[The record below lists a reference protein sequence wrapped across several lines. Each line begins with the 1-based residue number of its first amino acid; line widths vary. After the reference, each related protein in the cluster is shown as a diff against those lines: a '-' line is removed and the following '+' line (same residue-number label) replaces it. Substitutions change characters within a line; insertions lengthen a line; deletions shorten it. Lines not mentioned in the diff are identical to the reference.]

1 MQTTRQ
7 GKEHAVTATASDLTL
22 LEAAALLSGAS
33 EWDSRALPQRGIP
46 SFVLSDGPHGV
57 RRQLGSGDHLGI
69 AASEPAT
76 CFPTAATVANSWD
89 PDLAEQMGAAL
100 GQEALALGVDVLL
113 GPGMNIKRSPLC
125 GRNFEYYSEDPILA
139 GRMAAGLVRGIQS
152 RGVAAT
158 PKHFAVNGQELR
170 RMASDSVV
178 DEATMREIY
187 LTAFEVVVREAHPR
201 ALMSSYNRVNGT
213 YANEHPQLLTDILRR
228 EWGFTGLVVSD
239 WGGSNDAAAA
249 AAAGSSLE
257 MPAPGLHSARE
268 VVAAVEEGRISREA
282 VYARAAEVIAM
293 ATSAPSAR
301 TAPEDRPT
309 FDVDAHHAL
318 ARRVAEESIVLL
330 RNQDGILP
338 LAPGTRVAVI
348 GDMASTP
355 RYQGSGSSQINPT
368 RMETTL
374 EEIAGTGLE
383 LVGYAQGYD
392 RQGKPDHALLDEAV
406 ALAGRAEVV
415 LAYIGLDELSESEG
429 LDRPHMRLPQAQT
442 RLLAAVVRAN
452 PNVVAV
458 VSAGS
463 AVETDWEEHTRAVV
477 HTSLSGQAGAGAA
490 LRVLTGAVNP
500 SGRLAETYPVR
511 YEDNPTSAWFPATG
525 ELALYKDGPYVGYRY
540 YTTTGTPVAHPFGF
554 GLSYS
559 SFEYSGLR
567 VDETGA
573 HLTVTNTSAVDGT
586 EVVQLYV
593 TAPDGV
599 WGPDR
604 ELKGF
609 AKVPVAAG
617 ETATVTIPFDDYT
630 FRRYSVREGRWV
642 HPAGTWRVRVGHN
655 ADDLPLEAPWEV
667 DGDPVAPADPALGH
681 YLDGTVTDATDAE
694 FAALLGRPVPQPDA
708 TGHIGLNSPISDLAH
723 GRSRIGKL
731 AVKILEHQKAKAD
744 ASGKPD
750 LNILFMLN
758 MPLRAMGKMTGGM
771 VSAEMV
777 DGIVDFAGGRGLHGL
792 RTIVGGFF
800 RNRRQDKATQRRL
813 DSPR

>member
-1 MQTTRQ
+1 MT
-7 GKEHAVTATASDLTL
+7 VTASELTL

-33 EWDSRALPQRGIP
+33 EWDSRSLPQRGIP

-89 PDLAEQMGAAL
+89 PSLAERMGQAL

-125 GRNFEYYSEDPILA
+125 GRNFEYYSEDPILT

-152 RGVAAT
+152 QGVAAT

-187 LTAFEVVVREAHPR
+187 LTAFEIVVREAYPR
-201 ALMSSYNRVNGT
+201 ALMSSYNRVNGI
-213 YANEHPQLLTDILRR
+213 YANEHPHLLTEILRQ

-268 VVAAVEEGRISREA
+268 VVAAVEEGRISRDA
-282 VYARAAEVIAM
+282 VYARAGEVIAM
-293 ATSAPSAR
+293 AASAPSAKDPR
-301 TAPEDRPT
+301 AGRPS
-309 FDVDAHHAL
+309 FDVDAHHRL

-330 RNQDGILP
+330 RNQDAILP
-338 LAPGTRVAVI
+338 LAAGTRVAVV

-368 RMETTL
+368 RLETTL
-374 EEIAGTGLE
+374 KEIAGTGLE

-392 RQGKPDHALLDEAV
+392 RQGRPDEPLLEEAV

-429 LDRPHMRLPQAQT
+429 LDRSHMRLPQVQT
-442 RLLAAVVRAN
+442 RLLEALAGAN

-463 AVETDWEEHTRAVV
+463 AVETEWEAHTRAVV
-477 HTSLSGQAGAGAA
+477 HTSLSGQAGASAT
-490 LRVLTGAVNP
+490 LRVLTGEVNP

-525 ELALYKDGPYVGYRY
+525 ELALYRDGPYVGYRY
-540 YTTTGTPVAHPFGF
+540 YNSTGTPVAHPFGF

-559 SFEYSGLR
+559 SFDYADLA
-567 VDETGA
+567 VDEGGA
-573 HLTVTNTSAVDGT
+573 HLTITNNSAVDGT

-593 TAPDGV
+593 TAPEGV
-599 WGPDR
+599 WGPAR

-617 ETATVTIPFDDYT
+617 ETAAVTIPFDDYT
-630 FRRYSVREGRWV
+630 FRRYSAAEDRWV
-642 HPAGTWRVRVGHN
+642 RPAGTWVVRVGRN
-655 ADDLPLEAPWEV
+655 VEDLPLTAQWEV
-667 DGDPVAPADPALGH
+667 DGDPVVPGDPALGH
-681 YLDGTVTDATDAE
+681 YLDGAVAEVADAE
-694 FAALLGRPVPQPDA
+694 FAALLGRPVPQPDSSA
-708 TGHIGLNSPISDLAH
+708 RIGRNSPISDLAH
-723 GRSRIGKL
+723 GRSRIGRT
-731 AVKILEHQKAKAD
+731 AVKVLERRKAKAD

-771 VSAEMV
+771 VSEEMV
-777 DGIVDFAGGRGLHGL
+777 GGIVDFCNGRALRGL
-792 RTIVGGFF
+792 RTIVAGFF
-800 RNRRQDKATQRRL
+800 RNRRQDKVTRRRL
-813 DSPR
+813 DSTR

>member
-1 MQTTRQ
+1 MTT
-7 GKEHAVTATASDLTL
+7 TASELTL
-22 LEAAALLSGAS
+22 LEAAALLSGSS
-33 EWDSRALPQRGIP
+33 EWDSRALPARGVP

-113 GPGMNIKRSPLC
+113 GPGINIKRSPLC
-125 GRNFEYYSEDPILA
+125 GRNFEYYSEDPLLA

-152 RGVAAT
+152 QGVAAT
-158 PKHFAVNGQELR
+158 PKHLAVNGQELR

-187 LTAFEVVVREAHPR
+187 LTAFEIVVREAHPR

-213 YANEHPQLLTDILRR
+213 YANEHPHLLTEILRR
-228 EWGFTGLVVSD
+228 EWGFNGMVVSD

-268 VVAAVEEGRISREA
+268 VVAAVEAGRISRDA

-293 ATSAPSAR
+293 ASAAPSTR
-301 TAPEDRPT
+301 TAAADRPRIE
-309 FDVDAHHAL
+309 VEAHHAL

-338 LAPGTRVAVI
+338 LAPGTRVAVV
-348 GDMASTP
+348 GDMAKTP

-368 RMETTL
+368 RLENLL
-374 EEIAGTGLE
+374 EELSNTELE

-392 RQGKPDHALLDEAV
+392 RQGAPDQALLDEAV
-406 ALAGRAEVV
+406 ALAGRADVV
-415 LAYIGLDELSESEG
+415 LACIGLDELSESEG
-429 LDRPHMRLPQAQT
+429 LDRSHMRLPQVQT
-442 RLLAAVVRAN
+442 RLLEALYRTN
-452 PNVVAV
+452 PNVVAI

-463 AVETDWEEHTRAVV
+463 AVETAWEEHTRAVV

-500 SGRLAETYPVR
+500 TGRLAETYPVR

-525 ELALYKDGPYVGYRY
+525 ELALYQDGPYVGYRY
-540 YTTTGTPVAHPFGF
+540 YSTTGTPVAHPFGF

-559 SFEYSGLR
+559 SFEYSGLS
-567 VDETGA
+567 VDEDGA

-593 TAPDGV
+593 TAPAGV
-599 WGPDR
+599 WGPVR

-609 AKVPVAAG
+609 AKVPLAAG
-617 ETATVTIPFDDYT
+617 ETVAVSIPFDDYT
-630 FRRYSVREGRWV
+630 FRRFSVNEGRWV
-642 HPAGTWRVRVGHN
+642 RPAGTWTVRVGRN
-655 ADDLPLEAPWEV
+655 VEDLPLAASLEV
-667 DGDPVAPADPALGH
+667 DGDPLAPADPALGH
-681 YLDGTVTDATDAE
+681 YLDGTVTEATEAE
-694 FAALLGRPVPQPDA
+694 FAVLLGREVPQPE
-708 TGHIGLNSPISDLAH
+708 TSGRIGPNSPVSDLARS
-723 GRSRIGKL
+723 RSRIGRL
-731 AVKILEHQKAKAD
+731 AVKVLERQKAKAD

-758 MPLRAMGKMTGGM
+758 MPLRAMCKMTGGM

-777 DGIVDFAGGRGLHGL
+777 DGIVDFVGGHGL
-792 RTIVGGFF
+792 RGARTLVGGFF
-800 RNRRQDKATQRRL
+800 RNRRQDKATQRQL

>member
-1 MQTTRQ
+1 MTV
-7 GKEHAVTATASDLTL
+7 AASELSL

-33 EWDSRALPQRGIP
+33 EWDSRALPARGVP

-89 PDLAEQMGAAL
+89 PDLAEQMGQAL
-100 GQEALALGVDVLL
+100 GREALALGVDVLL

-125 GRNFEYYSEDPILA
+125 GRNFEYYSEDPVLA

-152 RGVAAT
+152 QGVAAT

-187 LTAFEVVVREAHPR
+187 LTAFEIVVREAAPR

-213 YANEHPQLLTDILRR
+213 YANEHPHLLTDILRR

-257 MPAPGLHSARE
+257 MPAPGLQSARE
-268 VVAAVEEGRISREA
+268 IVAAVEEGRISRDA

-293 ATSAPSAR
+293 ATRAPSAR
-301 TAPEDRPT
+301 AAQTERPR
-309 FDVDAHHAL
+309 FDADAHHEL

-330 RNQDGILP
+330 RNQDAVLP
-338 LAPGTRVAVI
+338 LAAGARVAVV
-348 GDMASTP
+348 GDMARTP

-368 RMETTL
+368 RVESLL
-374 EEIAGTGLE
+374 EELSSTDLE

-392 RQGKPDHALLDEAV
+392 RQGAPDQALLDEAV
-406 ALAGRAEVV
+406 ALAGRADVV
-415 LAYIGLDELSESEG
+415 LACIGLDELSESEG
-429 LDRPHMRLPQAQT
+429 LDRSHMRLPQVQT
-442 RLLAAVVRAN
+442 QLLEALARAN
-452 PNVVAV
+452 PDVVAI

-463 AVETDWEEHTRAVV
+463 AVETGWEEHTRAVV
-477 HTSLSGQAGAGAA
+477 HTSLSGQAGASAV
-490 LRVLTGAVNP
+490 LRVLTGQVNP

-525 ELALYKDGPYVGYRY
+525 ELALYQDGPYVGYRY
-540 YTTTGTPVAHPFGF
+540 YTTTDTPVAHPFGF

-559 SFEYSGLR
+559 SFDYSGLSL
-567 VDETGA
+567 DEAGA
-573 HLTVTNTSAVDGT
+573 HLTVTNTSAVDGA

-593 TAPDGV
+593 TAPTDV
-599 WGPDR
+599 WGPER

-609 AKVPVAAG
+609 VKVPVAAG
-617 ETATVTIPFDDYT
+617 ESVTVTIPFDDYT
-630 FRRYSVREGRWV
+630 FRRYSTAEGRWIR
-642 HPAGTWRVRVGHN
+642 PAGTWTVRVGRN
-655 ADDLPLEAPWEV
+655 VEDLPLQAPWEV
-667 DGDPVAPADPALGH
+667 DGHPVARANPALGH
-681 YLDGTVTDATDAE
+681 YLDGKVSQVTTAE
-694 FAALLGRPVPQPDA
+694 FGVLLGRPVPQSVPS
-708 TGHIGLNSPISDLAH
+708 GRIGYNSPVSDLAQ
-723 GRSRIGKL
+723 GRSRIGRT
-731 AVKILEHQKAKAD
+731 AVKVLQRRKAKSD

-771 VSAEMV
+771 VSTEMV
-777 DGIVDFAGGRGLHGL
+777 HGIVDFANGHGL
-792 RTIVGGFF
+792 RGLRAIVGGFF

-813 DSPR
+813 DAPR